1 MEKRPGETTTEPM
14 QLKEYRPGG
23 PQWQQPVKRSRL
35 EELTKNMAVAAA
47 LLICVVALRNG
58 ALPGSD
64 GLMEAVL
71 TATTGDTL
79 LDDQLGKLTFVSTL
93 FPEATLVFG
102 EAHTD
107 ADILMPVTGAEVV
120 HAWSQREPY
129 VMLET
134 RRSDVRA
141 AADGEV
147 MSIAHGLDEER
158 IVRIRHDDHT
168 ETLYGNLKNCHVS
181 EGDQLCAGDVF
192 AELLDGKPLAFELR
206 VDGRSVDPAGRMKE
220 IRE

>member
-14 QLKEYRPGG
+14 QLKEYRPGW

-120 HAWSQREPY
+120 HAWSETEPY
-129 VMLET
+129 T
-134 RRSDVRA
+134 AWQA
-141 AADGEV
+141 AEKMVYSAIGGEV
-147 MSIAHGLDEER
+147 MGVYHGENEEL
-158 IVRIRHDDHT
+158 IVHVQRDDG
-168 ETLYGNLKNCHVS
+168 LACLSGNMGKVLVS
-181 EGDQLCAGDVF
+181 AGEAVEEGA
-192 AELLDGKPLAFELR
+192 LLGYLREDAVCWFEVRQDGW
-206 VDGRSVDPAGRMKE
+206 SVDPAAMLQP
-220 IRE
+220 